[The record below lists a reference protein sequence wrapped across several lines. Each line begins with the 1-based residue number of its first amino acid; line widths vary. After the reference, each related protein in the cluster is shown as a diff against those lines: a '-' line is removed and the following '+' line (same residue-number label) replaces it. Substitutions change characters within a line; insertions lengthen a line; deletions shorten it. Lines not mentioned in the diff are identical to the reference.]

1 MKPPEKFHPRAAAS
15 DTAAIET
22 AAAEWLVERD
32 AGFAPGR
39 AERFAAWR
47 AADTRHAAALAEA
60 EQSLAMIGADMPVL
74 RAPLEASVAAGWHGP
89 PALGRPWLSI
99 PAWLAG
105 GIAAAGALAAGVWW
119 WTPSVVTVAVA
130 QTIAATTGPQQV
142 ALADGSVVNLN
153 TASAV
158 RVQLTPRERR
168 ITLSAGEAHFAVA
181 HDTARPF
188 IVTAA
193 GVSVRAVGTA
203 FNVRV
208 APEGVEVLVTEGR
221 VAIERAES
229 GAAAPAAFVSAA
241 ERILI
246 PAISAS
252 MSAAAVERV
261 SADTLRDAIRWHR
274 AVMTFSGVPLRD
286 VIAQFNRRNTVQ
298 LSLADAALGDR
309 AIGGTFAVDQPE
321 AFARLLAQ
329 DGDLVAERRGPSGIV
344 LRRAP

>member
-1 MKPPEKFHPRAAAS
+1 MRPPEGNSHARMAA
-15 DTAAIET
+15 DLDAIET

-39 AERFAAWR
+39 AENFAAWR
-47 AADTRHAAALAEA
+47 AADPRHEAAFAEA
-60 EQSLAMIGADMPVL
+60 ESALAMILEDLPAV
-74 RAPLEASVAAGWHGP
+74 RAPLEARRKQGRVVRPVIFRAPVWAAGG
-89 PALGRPWLSI
+89 L
-99 PAWLAG
+99 
-105 GIAAAGALAAGVWW
+105 AAALAVFAGLWWLRPAPINATALQTFSAAG
-119 WTPSVVTVAVA
+119 
-130 QTIAATTGPQQV
+130 GPQQV
-142 ALADGSVVNLN
+142 ALADGSTVNLN

-168 ITLSAGEAHFAVA
+168 IALDAGEAHFAVA
-181 HDTARPF
+181 HDQARPF

-208 APEGVEVLVTEGR
+208 VSDGVEVLVTEGR
-221 VAIERAES
+221 VTIERAES
-229 GAAAPAAFVSAA
+229 GAAVPTAFVSAA

-246 PAISAS
+246 PAIPAS
-252 MSAAAVERV
+252 MLAPAVERV
-261 SADTLRDAIRWHR
+261 SADTIRDAIRWHR
-274 AVMTFSGVPLRD
+274 AVMTFSDVPLRD
-286 VIAQFNRRNTVQ
+286 VIAQFNRRNAVQ
-298 LSLADAALGDR
+298 LSLGDAALGDR